1 MAAIYL
7 AGLITLFLF
16 GAILVIL
23 GLATVLTTWNSS
35 LPEIGLGLNEH
46 TMHGILVMIL
56 GFVLIGSGVY
66 VARRPKN

>member
-16 GAILVIL
+16 GFMLVIL
-23 GLATVLTTWNSS
+23 GLFSASTTWDSS

-46 TMHGILVMIL
+46 TIQGILVMIL

-66 VARRPKN
+66 VTRRPKN

>member
-16 GAILVIL
+16 GAMFVIL
-23 GLATVLTTWNSS
+23 GLVTVSTSWTSTS
-35 LPEIGLGLNEH
+35 PEMVVGLNDQ
-46 TMHGILVMIL
+46 TVHGILAAVL
-56 GFVLIGSGVY
+56 GFVLVGSGVY